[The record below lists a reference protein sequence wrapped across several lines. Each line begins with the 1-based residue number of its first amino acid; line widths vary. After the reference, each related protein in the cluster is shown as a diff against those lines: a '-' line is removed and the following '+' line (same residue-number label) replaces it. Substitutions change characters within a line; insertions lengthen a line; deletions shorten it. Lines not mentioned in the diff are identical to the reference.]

1 MWVGKNAKPEQIIER
16 AKNAGASQV
25 AIGGYRNI
33 NADFVAKIKVAGLKV
48 GVWHVEN
55 LDDLAF
61 AAKLGVD
68 RVCSNYASRLH
79 RDFETV
85 KSLDFK

>member
-1 MWVGKNAKPEQIIER
+1 MYSSFSFRTEQAVLIAMAAMDTIAPLTFLAFSGHCFTQRIQEMH
-16 AKNAGASQV
+16 
-25 AIGGYRNI
+25 
-33 NADFVAKIKVAGLKV
+33 F
-48 GVWHVEN
+48 
-55 LDDLAF
+55 LAF

-68 RVCSNYASRLH
+68 RVCSNYASRLR